1 MLSPSRRAL
10 VAPALVGLIA
20 GASSQQSSLPRS
32 PQAVILAAEQAVTAR
47 RAAVVRQDW
56 LARLR
61 RDPGNR
67 LARLGVASFARLAY
81 DYAAADS
88 LIAPLLARPGSRPD
102 SIAAWARIET
112 AIATGQEWRV
122 RDADSLL
129 FLAAS
134 EAATA
139 GDGAAEGSALTRL
152 ALIRGRTEGVDAG
165 IALIDRATRVIPAD
179 DFADRALALAYRAQ
193 LVLARGTPGAGPL
206 ADSALRLA
214 RRAGA
219 ARIEGIAWNIL
230 GREQLRVR
238 RPDSAE
244 VLFGRAVTRL
254 KEAGDLA
261 GYAGALQWR
270 GYLLRSRGEL
280 GAADRDLRAGLGVGK
295 IAGQLTL
302 GWTEMN
308 VGQVAM
314 ALNDWGEARRHLA
327 ASRALLDS
335 ARDRWGT
342 ATAMQAEASV
352 RWALRDWA
360 GADSLLAAAERQL
373 AQSGNTSQILDTR
386 VQRLRYALARRDWPR
401 AAEMLA
407 ASRDS
412 TIRGRASAYVDL
424 DYYDALLALGTSRP
438 NDARAAL
445 DRSQREASRAG
456 GGPTYLQL
464 ARRAEAEALL
474 GRLDTA
480 EARLRSAMSIFERY
494 RATRET
500 REQRLSALGFVGDDG
515 DPDVGVATVV
525 AALARG
531 GRTAAA
537 FDFSE
542 RTKAREL
549 LDGMARRE
557 ALRDPGADRPQA
569 REAAFATV
577 YTRAITLADLQATL
591 PESTAVVHFNTGT
604 WNEPTTAFVITRD
617 GASTHVLPPADSL
630 VDPVRRLVLAMQAR
644 TDSRPQARALGGV
657 IAAPIV
663 SSLPAGVSR
672 LVVVPGAPFNTL
684 PFDVLEMSDGRRMI
698 ERFEISYAP
707 SASVYA
713 ALRRRTVGPD
723 GDMAERT
730 LGAGRGV
737 LAFGAPERPRNSG
750 VARWD
755 TLPPLPE
762 AAAEARDVARAV
774 PRSLVRLGRDASE
787 AALKRAPLSDV
798 AILHFASH
806 AVVDPAGLR
815 GTALLLAPGG
825 GEDGVVRPEEL
836 SALSLDAD
844 LVVLSACATAV
855 SGGHAGDEGLRGLV
869 APLIAAGARVVAA
882 TLWAVDDQA
891 ERVLVRRFY
900 QRLARGASTA
910 AALRGAKL
918 DAIRDG
924 AAPRDWA
931 ALVLWGNPLTHPL
944 GGSRQIGQTAPSTT
958 GWQR

>member
-1 MLSPSRRAL
+1 MSPSRRAL
-10 VAPALVGLIA
+10 VVPALVGTIA
-20 GASSQQSSLPRS
+20 SAISQQSSLPRT
-32 PQAVILAAEQAVTAR
+32 PDAVIQAAEQAVTAR
-47 RAAVVRQDW
+47 RAASVRQDW

-61 RDPGNR
+61 RDPANR

-88 LIAPLLARPGSRPD
+88 LVAPLLARPGSRPD
-102 SIAAWARIET
+102 SVAAWARIESALAT
-112 AIATGQEWRV
+112 AQQWRV
-122 RDADSLL
+122 READSV
-129 FLAAS
+129 LAIAVT
-134 EAATA
+134 EARAA
-139 GDGAAEGSALTRL
+139 GYGVAEGAALTRL
-152 ALIRGRTEGVDAG
+152 ALIRGRTHGVDAG
-165 IALIDRATRVIPAD
+165 LALLDTATRVLPASD
-179 DFADRALALAYRAQ
+179 LPDRALALAYRAQ
-193 LVLARGTPGAGPL
+193 LLLARGTPGGGPL

-214 RRAGA
+214 RRSNS
-219 ARIEGIAWNIL
+219 ARIEGIAYNVL

-238 RPDSAE
+238 RADSAE
-244 VLFGRAVTRL
+244 VLFGRAVRRL
-254 KEAGDLA
+254 KDAGDLI

-280 GAADRDLRAGLGVGK
+280 GAAERDLRAGLAVGK

-308 VGQVAM
+308 LGQVEM
-314 ALNDWGEARRHLA
+314 ALNDWTEARRHLA
-327 ASRALLDS
+327 ASRALFDS
-335 ARDRWGT
+335 AGDRWGT
-342 ATAMQAEASV
+342 ASALQTESSV
-352 RWALRDWA
+352 RWAVRDWA
-360 GADSLLAAAERQL
+360 GADSLLRDAETKL

-401 AAEMLA
+401 ATEMMALA
-407 ASRDS
+407 RD
-412 TIRGRASAYVDL
+412 TTMRGRAGAYIDL
-424 DYYDALLALGTSRP
+424 DYYDALLALGTGRP
-438 NDARAAL
+438 NDARKAL
-445 DRSQREASRAG
+445 DRSQREATRAG
-456 GGPTYLQL
+456 EGPTYLQL

-474 GRLDTA
+474 GQLDSA
-480 EARLRSAMSIFERY
+480 EATLRSAMARFERY

-500 REQRLSALGFVGDDG
+500 REQRLAALSFAGDEN

-531 GRTAAA
+531 GRTTAA

-557 ALRDPGADRPQA
+557 ALRDPSTDRPEA
-569 REAAFATV
+569 REAALTKV
-577 YTRAITLADLQATL
+577 YTRPVTLTELQGAL

-604 WNEPTTAFVITRD
+604 WNDPTTAFVLTRD
-617 GASTHVLPPADSL
+617 GTSSFALPPADSL
-630 VDPVRRLVLAMQAR
+630 VDPVRRLVLALQARADARAQAR
-644 TDSRPQARALGGV
+644 TLGNA
-657 IAAPIV
+657 IAAP
-663 SSLPAGVSR
+663 LAAALGAGVSH
-672 LVVVPGAPFNTL
+672 LVIVPSAPLNTL
-684 PFDVLEMSDGRRMI
+684 PFDVLELPDGRRMI

-713 ALRRRTVGPD
+713 ALRRRAMSVDADSPIRAAVT
-723 GDMAERT
+723 T
-730 LGAGRGV
+730 RGV
-737 LAFGAPERPRNSG
+737 VAFGAPERPRGSG

-762 AAAEARDVARAV
+762 AAAEARAVARTA

-787 AALKRAPLSDV
+787 VALKRTPLTDV

-836 SALSLDAD
+836 SALTIEAD

-869 APLIAAGARVVAA
+869 APLIEAGARGVAA

-891 ERVLVRRFY
+891 QRQLMQRFY
-900 QRLARGASTA
+900 QRLARGETTAS
-910 AALRGAKL
+910 ALRGAKL
-918 DAIRDG
+918 DAIRSG
-924 AAPRDWA
+924 AVPRDWA
-931 ALVLWGNPLTHPL
+931 AMVLWGDPLTRPL
-944 GGSRQIGQTAPSTT
+944 APRQLGQNGPA
-958 GWQR
+958 RHR